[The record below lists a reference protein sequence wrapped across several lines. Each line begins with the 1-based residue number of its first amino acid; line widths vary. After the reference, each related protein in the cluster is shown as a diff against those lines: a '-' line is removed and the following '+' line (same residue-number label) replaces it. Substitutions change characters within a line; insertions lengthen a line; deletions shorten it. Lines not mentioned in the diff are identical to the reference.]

1 MNNIKTYSL
10 NIHLISFQLP
20 DDSYHD
26 GNKIRIGITTL
37 PEHKKAKFT
46 ISATK
51 IEHSN
56 HVFTVNAEIPT
67 KDTKD
72 LPPNATKKVIISI
85 RRKGSL
91 SKPMIGTA
99 IIHAYDFPKLGKKD
113 VNENFING
121 NVKIIDV
128 YEPIDQQMKEIEECE
143 KKGLAFN
150 FEETDHHTVKR
161 KAIGQ
166 MQIQLSLSPSFEE
179 QQEMQ
184 ANKIST
190 NKHHNKHGHHNVHA
204 SRTDKHHVK
213 KNSTYRHFH

>member
-1 MNNIKTYSL
+1 
-10 NIHLISFQLP
+10 
-20 DDSYHD
+20 
-26 GNKIRIGITTL
+26 
-37 PEHKKAKFT
+37 
-46 ISATK
+46 
-51 IEHSN
+51 
-56 HVFTVNAEIPT
+56 
-67 KDTKD
+67 
-72 LPPNATKKVIISI
+72 
-85 RRKGSL
+85 
-91 SKPMIGTA
+91 MIGTA

-150 FEETDHHTVKR
+150 FEETYHHTVKR

-179 QQEMQ
+179 QQDMQ
-184 ANKIST
+184 ANKKST
-190 NKHHNKHGHHNVHA
+190 NKHHNKHGHHTVHA